1 MGLVAGR
8 RLSWIR
14 LSIVLIALVAI
25 VFTSLRGWQWFQD
38 SRVKVGEPSWFAGYV
53 DVTATPSFE
62 FEDPEPGAGNSAVL
76 AFVVADP
83 DEDCAP
89 AWGGAYTMDEA
100 REQLD
105 LDRRVARLRQLGGA
119 PMISFGGQANTE
131 LAVACTDE
139 NELFEAYR
147 DVVDRYEIDVID
159 LDVEG
164 EALSDAAANERRA
177 RAVARL
183 QKEEDTDVWVTLPVA
198 PHGLTDEGLDL
209 VRVMVEA
216 GVRLR
221 GVNVMTMNYSDS
233 KDAGDSM
240 AEASIKALEATHTQL
255 DELYQDAGSRR
266 TSAQLW
272 RLIGATPMLGQNDVL
287 GEIFSL
293 DDAAELKRFAADQ
306 KLGRLSLWSLNRDRS
321 CSGNWPDI
329 TKVSTSCSGL
339 NQETGAF
346 AQLLS
351 AKLESGPD
359 VATSPSATDEPTAEV
374 SDDPASSPYQVWNA
388 EQAYQAGERV
398 VWRRNVYVAKWWTSG
413 DVPDDPTV
421 ADASAPWRL
430 IGPVLPGE
438 KPEPLPTVAPGTFT
452 PWRPGAAYTVGDVV
466 QHGDLAYVAKWWNQG
481 TSPDAPS
488 TKDSPSPWKRLEGA
502 ELKAARAQSRG

>member
-1 MGLVAGR
+1 MALVAGR

-14 LSIVLIALVAI
+14 LGVVVLALAGI

-53 DVTATPSFE
+53 DVTATPSYE

-83 DEDCAP
+83 DQECAP
-89 AWGGAYTMDEA
+89 AWGGAYTLDEA
-100 REQLD
+100 RDQLD

-131 LAVACTDE
+131 LAVACDDVEELTD
-139 NELFEAYR
+139 AYR
-147 DVVDRYEIDVID
+147 DVVQRYEIGVID

-164 EALSDAAANERRA
+164 EALSDDAANQRRA
-177 RAVARL
+177 QAVAQL
-183 QKEEDTDVWVTLPVA
+183 QKEEGTEVWVTLPVA
-198 PHGLTDEGLDL
+198 PHGLTDEGLEL
-209 VRVMVEA
+209 VTGMLEA

-233 KDAGDSM
+233 KEPGDSM

-255 DELYQDAGSRR
+255 DDLYRGVGDRR
-266 TSAQLW
+266 TAAQLW

-287 GEIFSL
+287 GEVFSL
-293 DDAAELKRFAADQ
+293 DDAAELKEFAAAQ
-306 KLGRLSLWSLNRDRS
+306 KLGRLSMWSLNRDRA

-339 NQETGAF
+339 NQATGAF
-346 AQLLS
+346 AQLLG
-351 AKLESGPD
+351 AKLESGPG
-359 VATSPSATDEPTAEV
+359 VTAEPEATDEPTAVDE
-374 SDDPASSPYQVWNA
+374 DDPATSPYQVWNA

-421 ADASAPWRL
+421 ADDSAPWRL

-438 KPEPLPTVAPGTFT
+438 KPEPLPTVAPGTFAK
-452 PWRPGAAYTVGDVV
+452 WRPGAAYVAGDVV
-466 QHGDLAYVAKWWNQG
+466 QLGDLAYVAKWWTQG
-481 TSPDAPS
+481 NSPDAPS
-488 TKDSPSPWKRLEGA
+488 TQDSPSPWKRLEGA
-502 ELKAARAQSRG
+502 ELKEARAKAGS